1 MKVKRV
7 DTNNVELKE
16 MTKELQNFSENV
28 SLDNMK
34 HEVIEGD
41 ISADQVFKHSFKSR
55 PSMWLPIEGNVCVP
69 SGGMTEKQVTITP
82 LTPGKFKIALIK

>member
-1 MKVKRV
+1 LKYKRK
-7 DTNNVELKE
+7 DTNNIELKE
-16 MTKELQNFSENV
+16 MTKEFHNVLENI

-34 HEVIEGD
+34 KEIIEGD

-55 PSMWLPIEGNVCVP
+55 PSMWFPIEGNVCIP
-69 SGGMTEKQVTITP
+69 SGGMTETQVTITP